1 MAVKGEFGLALGRH
15 YRGRERNPEWAKSP
29 APMDATAAGWT
40 DRARC
45 TFGRAVLR
53 LVTQARVGRSGVGR
67 DDSDCHQTF
76 GIARSPVCSVP
87 AAI

>member
-15 YRGRERNPEWAKSP
+15 YRGRERNPGWAKSP

-40 DRARC
+40 DLARC

-53 LVTQARVGRSGVGR
+53 FVTQARVGRSGVGR
-67 DDSDCHQTF
+67 DDS
-76 GIARSPVCSVP
+76 RSVVEDPRSRSHV
-87 AAI
+87 AAEGRNH